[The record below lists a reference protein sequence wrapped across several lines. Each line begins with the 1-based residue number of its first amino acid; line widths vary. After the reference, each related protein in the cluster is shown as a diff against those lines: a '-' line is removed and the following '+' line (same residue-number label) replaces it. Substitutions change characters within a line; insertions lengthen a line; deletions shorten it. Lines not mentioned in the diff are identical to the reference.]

1 MARYFLLLF
10 VTKVFLVAVSF
21 LLCFQPTN
29 VDASTLAWFYALDA
43 DKAGFESIVGR
54 PSRSVTLSGGT
65 VMNEYRVGPH
75 RMLAARMG
83 SGCVATA
90 VTVSRVMALN
100 PLDRVISTGPAGG
113 IGEGVKRGD
122 WFKVKRVAAW
132 QQGRAGEDGRIIPSE
147 QAETTIDEAPDE
159 WPSGKWSALNKV
171 KLVSGEAFIASAVKR
186 GELAGEFKAQIV
198 EMNAFGLLSAL
209 QGTKVKVL
217 ILRVVSDY
225 ANEQASEDFSEFLKT
240 YQGEGGRMVAELV
253 KNLPVG
259 RDEPA
264 AHDALRKLLGE

>member
-1 MARYFLLLF
+1 M
-10 VTKVFLVAVSF
+10 TKSF
-21 LLCFQPTN
+21 LLTVSFVLCSLTEN
-29 VDASTLAWFYALDA
+29 ADAGTIGWFYALDG
-43 DKAGFESIVGR
+43 DKASFESIVGT
-54 PSRSVTLSGGT
+54 PSRSVTLAGGT

-75 RMLAARMG
+75 KVLAARMG

-90 VTVSRVMALN
+90 VTVSRVLALN

-122 WFKVKRVAAW
+122 WFKVKVVAAW
-132 QQGRAGEDGRIIPSE
+132 QQGRAGEGGRIFPSE
-147 QAETTIDEAPDE
+147 QAETTIDENPDE
-159 WPSGKWSALNKV
+159 WPSGRWSTMNKV
-171 KLVSGEAFIASAVKR
+171 KLVSGEAFIASAEKR

-240 YQGEGGRMVAELV
+240 YQGEGGKMVAELV
-253 KNLPVG
+253 RNLPVG
-259 RDEPA
+259 KDEPA
-264 AHDALRKLLGE
+264 AHDALRELLGE